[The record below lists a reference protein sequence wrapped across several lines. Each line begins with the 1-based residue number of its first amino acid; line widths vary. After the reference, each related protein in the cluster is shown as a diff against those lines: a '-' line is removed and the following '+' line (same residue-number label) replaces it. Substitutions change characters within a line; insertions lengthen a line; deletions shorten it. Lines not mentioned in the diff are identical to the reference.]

1 MLRGHSRR
9 RSHISLQNKKDP
21 VMKSL
26 AHSSSSIARRVAIV
40 GTLGLAAILL
50 CVSLFLSID
59 LTDRERR
66 GVEARVGERVQ
77 SIADNVDALDMTSRV
92 LVDKFYASFASGFA
106 PEFTLDKAD
115 GTLTNRDET
124 VNGNFAQVDAFA
136 QSSGGVA
143 TVFARK
149 GDDFERIT
157 TSLKNEKG
165 ARAMGTLL
173 DRKHPAYAL
182 VLAGS
187 PYVGRATLFG
197 KPYMT
202 RYEPIRQG
210 GEVIGIL
217 FIGFDLS
224 AFQASLEKLAGDTKF
239 YETGGLYI
247 IDPKKAPADAVFVLH
262 PDFKGKKVLESFP
275 QAQPFLDALGKNGDG
290 IFPDALPLLRAGTTD
305 SFAVLRKSKATG
317 WWIVAEVSDHEA
329 MHDHWAML
337 TKILAMML
345 ATAIALG
352 LGLQWMI
359 RRWVSKP
366 LRQLG
371 QAVGYMAGGDMTHAC
386 RSEADD
392 EIGRLVRAL
401 EDMRVRLL
409 GVLRQVRQS
418 AESVATGSHQ
428 IALGNAD
435 LSQRTEEQ
443 AANLQQT
450 AASMEE
456 LTSTVTS
463 NAATAGTATQLAGAA
478 SAAAAQGGVVVGQVI
493 GTMEAITASSRK
505 IADIIGV
512 IDSIAFQTNI
522 LALNAAVEAAR
533 AGEQGRGFAVVATE
547 VRSLA
552 QRSAAAAR
560 EIKTLINDSVA
571 NVAAGNQQVGQ
582 SGDAMTGIVAQVRR
596 VSELIAGISAA
607 TQQQTQGIG
616 QVGDAVTQ
624 LDRVTQQNAAL
635 VEESAA
641 AADSL
646 SQQAVKLVETVSVF
660 KLDDTTS
667 SRRN

>member
-1 MLRGHSRR
+1 MPSIGPSR
-9 RSHISLQNKKDP
+9 
-21 VMKSL
+21 
-26 AHSSSSIARRVAIV
+26 SSIARRVAIV
-40 GTLGLAAILL
+40 GTLGLAAVLL
-50 CVSLFLSID
+50 CVSLYMSVD
-59 LTDRERR
+59 LTGRERR
-66 GVEARVGERVQ
+66 GVAARIGERVQ
-77 SIADNVDALDMTSRV
+77 SITDSIDALDATSRV
-92 LVDKFYASFASGFA
+92 LVDKFYASFASDFA
-106 PEFTLDKAD
+106 PEFTLDKSD
-115 GTLTNRDET
+115 GSLSNRGEKL
-124 VNGNFAQVDAFA
+124 NGNFTQVDAFA

-149 GDDFERIT
+149 GDDFERVT

-165 ARAMGTLL
+165 ERAMGTLL
-173 DRKHPAYAL
+173 DRKHPAYARI
-182 VLAGS
+182 LAGTTF
-187 PYVGRATLFG
+187 VGRATLFG

-202 RYEPIRQG
+202 RYEPIREG

-239 YETGGLYI
+239 YETGGIYV
-247 IDPKKAPADAVFVLH
+247 IDPKKAPADALFVLH
-262 PDFKGKKVLESFP
+262 PAVKGKKVLEAFP
-275 QAQPFLDALGKNGDG
+275 SAQPFLDALDKNGEG
-290 IFPDALPLLRAGTTD
+290 ILPDALPILRNGATD
-305 SFAVLRKSKATG
+305 SFAVLRKSRTTG
-317 WWIVAEVSDHEA
+317 WWVVAEVSDHEA
-329 MHDHWAML
+329 MHEHWMMIA
-337 TKILAMML
+337 KILAAMA

-366 LRQLG
+366 LRQLSA
-371 QAVGYMAGGDMTHAC
+371 AVTSMAGGDMTRAC
-386 RSEADD
+386 RSDADD
-392 EIGRLVRAL
+392 EIGRLVRDL
-401 EDMRVRLL
+401 ENMRVRLL

-418 AESVATGSHQ
+418 AESVATGSHE
-428 IALGNAD
+428 IARGNAD

-456 LTSTVTS
+456 LTSTVRS
-463 NAATAGTATQLAGAA
+463 NSDTAGTATQLAGSA
-478 SAAAAQGGVVVGQVI
+478 SAAATQGGTVVGQVI
-493 GTMEAITASSRK
+493 ATMEGITTSSRK

-512 IDSIAFQTNI
+512 IDGIAFQTNI

-533 AGEQGRGFAVVATE
+533 AGEQGRGFAVVASE

-552 QRSAAAAR
+552 QRSAAAAK
-560 EIKTLINDSVA
+560 EIKSLINDSVEK
-571 NVAAGNQQVGQ
+571 VAAGNDQVGQ
-582 SGDAMTGIVAQVRR
+582 SGTAMADIVGQVRR
-596 VSELIAGISAA
+596 VSDLIAEISAA

-646 SQQAVKLVETVSVF
+646 SQQAARLVEAVSVF
-660 KLDDTTS
+660 TLDDA
-667 SRRN
+667 

>member
-1 MLRGHSRR
+1 M
-9 RSHISLQNKKDP
+9 SLLKIG
-21 VMKSL
+21 
-26 AHSSSSIARRVAIV
+26 SSSVARRVAIV
-40 GTLGLAAILL
+40 STLGLAAVLL
-50 CVSLFLSID
+50 CVSAFMSAD
-59 LTDRERR
+59 LTSRERR
-66 GVEARVGERVQ
+66 GIAARIGERVQ
-77 SIADNVDALDMTSRV
+77 SIADSIDALDSTSRV
-92 LVDKFYASFASGFA
+92 LVDKFYASFASDFA

-115 GTLTNRDET
+115 GTLVNRGEK

-149 GDDFERIT
+149 GDDFERVT

-165 ARAMGTLL
+165 ERAMGTLL
-173 DRKHPAYAL
+173 DRKHPAYARI
-182 VLAGS
+182 LAGETF
-187 PYVGRATLFG
+187 VGRATLFG

-224 AFQASLEKLAGDTKF
+224 AFQASLEKLVADTRF
-239 YETGGLYI
+239 YETGGVYI
-247 IDPKKAPADAVFVLH
+247 IDPKKAPADALFVVH
-262 PDFKGKKVLESFP
+262 PSAKGRKVLDAFA
-275 QAQPFLDALGKNGDG
+275 QAQPFLDALDKNGDG
-290 IFPDALPLLRAGTTD
+290 AFAGALPLLRTGATD

-329 MHDHWAML
+329 MREHWATL
-337 TKILAMML
+337 QKIWAMML
-345 ATAIALG
+345 ATAAALG

-359 RRWVSKP
+359 RRWVSRP

-371 QAVGYMAGGDMTHAC
+371 EAVAHMAAGDMTRPC

-392 EIGRLVRAL
+392 ETGRLVRAL
-401 EDMRVRLL
+401 ENMRVRLL
-409 GVLRQVRQS
+409 GVLRQVRLS
-418 AESVATGSHQ
+418 AESVATGSHE
-428 IALGNAD
+428 IAHGNAD

-450 AASMEE
+450 AASMDE
-456 LTSTVTS
+456 LTSTVTR
-463 NAATAGTATQLAGAA
+463 NAETAGAA
-478 SAAAAQGGVVVGQVI
+478 TRLAGEASEAAVQGGIVVGQVVD
-493 GTMEAITASSRK
+493 TMEQITGSSRK

-512 IDSIAFQTNI
+512 IDGIAFQTNI

-560 EIKTLINDSVA
+560 EIKTLINDSVEK
-571 NVAAGNQQVGQ
+571 VAAGNEQVGR
-582 SGDAMTGIVAQVRR
+582 SGEAMTRIVAQVRH
-596 VSELIAGISAA
+596 VSDLIAEISTA
-607 TQQQTQGIG
+607 TTRQTQGIG

-624 LDRVTQQNAAL
+624 LDQVTQQNAAL

-646 SQQAVKLVETVSVF
+646 SQQAAKLVEAVSVF
-660 KLDDTTS
+660 RLDDARAEGSGALTS
-667 SRRN
+667 R

>member
-1 MLRGHSRR
+1 MTL
-9 RSHISLQNKKDP
+9 
-21 VMKSL
+21 L
-26 AHSSSSIARRVAIV
+26 AHSNSSIARRVAIV
-40 GTLGLAAILL
+40 GTLGLAAILS
-50 CVSLFLSID
+50 CVTLFLAID
-59 LTDRERR
+59 LTGRERR
-66 GVEARVGERVQ
+66 GIAERIGERVQ
-77 SIADNVDALDMTSRV
+77 AIADNVDALDTTSRV
-92 LVDKFYASFASGFA
+92 LVDKFYASFASDFA

-115 GTLTNRDET
+115 GTLTNRGEK
-124 VNGNFAQVDAFA
+124 VNGDFAQVDAFA

-149 GDDFERIT
+149 GDDFERVT
-157 TSLKNEKG
+157 TSLRNEKG
-165 ARAMGTLL
+165 ERAMGTLL
-173 DRKHPAYAL
+173 DRKHPAYARI
-182 VLAGS
+182 LAGQT
-187 PYVGRATLFG
+187 YVGRATLFG

-202 RYEPIRQG
+202 RYEPIREG
-210 GEVIGIL
+210 GEIIGIL

-224 AFQASLEKLAGDTKF
+224 AFQASLEKLAGDTRF
-239 YETGGLYI
+239 YETGGIYI
-247 IDPKKAPADAVFVLH
+247 IDPKKAAPDALFVLH
-262 PDFKGKKVLESFP
+262 PAAKGRKVLDAFP
-275 QAQPFLDALGKNGDG
+275 QAQPFLDALDKNGDAA
-290 IFPDALPLLRAGTTD
+290 FPDAMTILRAGASD

-329 MHDHWAML
+329 MHAHWMML
-337 TKILAMML
+337 AKILAMML

-352 LGLQWMI
+352 VGLQWMI

-371 QAVGYMAGGDMTHAC
+371 AAVTSMAEGDMTRPC
-386 RSEADD
+386 RSDADD

-401 EDMRVRLL
+401 ENMRVRLL
-409 GVLRQVRQS
+409 DVLRQVRQS

-428 IALGNAD
+428 IAHGNAD

-463 NAATAGTATQLAGAA
+463 NAETAGTATRLAGAA
-478 SAAAAQGGVVVGQVI
+478 SAAATQGGVVVGQVI

-512 IDSIAFQTNI
+512 IDGIAFQTNI

-560 EIKTLINDSVA
+560 EIKTLIDDSVEK
-571 NVAAGNQQVGQ
+571 VAAGNEQVGQ
-582 SGDAMTGIVAQVRR
+582 SSDAMTDIVAQVRR
-596 VSELIAGISAA
+596 VSDLIAEIGAA
-607 TQQQTQGIG
+607 TQQQTHGIG
-616 QVGDAVTQ
+616 QVGDAMTQ

-646 SQQAVKLVETVSVF
+646 SQQAAKLVEAVSVF
-660 KLDDTTS
+660 KLDEPGA
-667 SRRN
+667 RVPGIAP